1 MKRSWKVY
9 EIFLSVFLF
18 VMLAYSADPVAVI
31 VKTRGRVDLL
41 SAQSSKNKLVK
52 KGQVLFDGDKLRTG
66 RASFCALKFIDDKSL
81 LRIKENSSCV
91 IEGKREKDH
100 INKNVFVEVGSFF
113 ASLFKQRGTF
123 TVTTPTSVASVKGTQ
138 FWIIQMQDG
147 QTIYIGIEGL
157 VDLINDAGRVLLREG
172 QTAVFTSKNQ
182 LPEIRLTKEG
192 ETPTL
197 EEHDDQ
203 TKTMEI
209 EFKDP
214 SGQTKKLRLEY
225 KEQ

>member
-1 MKRSWKVY
+1 MEHSRRVFTVF
-9 EIFLSVFLF
+9 IFVFLF
-18 VMLAYSADPVAVI
+18 IIVAYSADPVAVI
-31 VKTRGRVDLL
+31 VKTRGRVNLT
-41 SAQSSKNKLVK
+41 SVKSSRSKLVK
-52 KGQVLFDGDKLRTG
+52 KGQVLYDGDKLQTG

-81 LRIKENSSCV
+81 LRVKENSSCV
-91 IEGKREKDH
+91 IEGKRDKDH
-100 INKNVFVEVGSFF
+100 INKNVLVEVGSFF

-138 FWIIQMQDG
+138 FWIIQMRDG
-147 QTIYIGIEGL
+147 RTMYIGIEGL

-172 QTAVFTSKNQ
+172 QTAVVTSKKQ

-192 ETPTL
+192 EAPTL
-197 EEHDDQ
+197 DEQDNQ